1 MTLRK
6 LRERP
11 GWRNM
16 PAMKRGSLA
25 VATVL
30 LLLACGGGS
39 QSSAPTDTTPIKLGV
54 ITSLT
59 GAYTTLGV
67 ANKAGI
73 DIAVDEVNSSGG
85 VNGRKFE
92 VSYEDDQTTP
102 TQAVIAFNK
111 LTGENVTAVLGPVLS
126 DSVLAI
132 KQGPLDSKK
141 TAVVSL
147 AASDAIV
154 DPVDQY
160 LYMTPGKAN
169 VGADRMTQYFKAQGL
184 TKMAI
189 WYASDNAFATSG
201 HDAMTKTYASKNGIT
216 FVQDDPFSARDTKDF
231 TTLLTKFKSSGAQGL
246 IVWVTGA
253 PAVAITKAYK
263 NQGLSLPL
271 FFSHAEATPLYYG
284 ANAAGPAAE
293 GVTTLTQLGPIAQSI
308 PDSVPS
314 KKLALDF
321 ATRYAKANQ
330 NAYPPQFAF
339 DGYIGVKMLADA
351 MKRKGTK
358 SSQIIAGLDSVNMT
372 TPQGVYKM
380 SKSDH
385 SGFSVNYMQMG
396 VVKNGT
402 LVSTDYSNGLLSKL
416 K

>member
-1 MTLRK
+1 
-6 LRERP
+6 
-11 GWRNM
+11 M
-16 PAMKRGSLA
+16 PAMKRGSLLSLA
-25 VATVL
+25 AL
-30 LLLACGGGS
+30 LCLAACGGGT
-39 QSSAPTDTTPIKLGV
+39 QSNAPSDTTPIKLGV

-67 ANKAGI
+67 ANKAGV
-73 DIAVDEVNSSGG
+73 DIAVEEVNASGG

-92 VSYEDDQTTP
+92 VTYEDDQTTP

-111 LTGENVTAVLGPVLS
+111 LTGENVTAILGPVLS

-141 TAVVSL
+141 TPVVSL

-154 DPVDQY
+154 DPVDPY

-169 VGADRMTQYFKAQGL
+169 VGADRMMQYFKAQGL

-201 HDAMTKTYASKNGIT
+201 HDAMTKSYASKNGIN
-216 FVQDDPFSARDTKDF
+216 FVQDEAFSARDTKDF
-231 TTLLTKFKSSGAQGL
+231 TPLFTKLKSSGAQGL
-246 IVWVTGA
+246 MVWSTAA
-253 PAVAITKAYK
+253 PPVIITKAFRQ
-263 NQGLSLPL
+263 QGLTIPL
-271 FFSHAEATPLYYG
+271 VMSHAQATPLYFGTG
-284 ANAAGPAAE
+284 ATAAGPAAE
-293 GVTTLTQLGPIAQSI
+293 GVVMMTQLGPIAQSI
-308 PDSVPS
+308 PDNVPS
-314 KKLALDF
+314 KKVALDF
-321 ATRYAKANQ
+321 AKKYAAANQ
-330 NAYPPQFAF
+330 GAYPPQFAF

-358 SSQIIAGLDSVNMT
+358 SSQIISGLDSVNMV
-372 TPQGVYKM
+372 TPQGVYKT

-385 SGFSVNYMQMG
+385 SGFGVEYMQVG
-396 VVKNGT
+396 VVRNGT
-402 LVSTDYSNGLLSKL
+402 LVSTDYSNGLLQKL